1 MNLWQRKLLAYLHD
15 PPEKAYDY
23 GPAHKQRAAAYLNRV
38 LGPGSWLDHQPD
50 WAAAAA
56 DRFIFPDG
64 QKLHVL
70 GLPGLGGGLQFVHPL
85 SGTQAFARDAFPVE
99 ENAGDIISQVLPSF
113 GGTNS
118 AAAADLPTQFW
129 LLWRAWLQFAVT
141 HHGGQRQGADKLAY
155 LPADTR
161 VPDGTIWHHNAIVSA
176 LEAARAANGEFA
188 PAFLLFQIGPVQDF
202 IAQARSTRD
211 LWSGSY
217 LLSWMMA
224 HVMQIITDR
233 LGPDCIVFPSLR
245 GQPLHDWLNGAKLKA
260 ARYAAKGKS
269 FWDSL
274 GLEKSQDLVLTPNL
288 PNRCLA
294 VVPADFDP
302 EQLEAVFDY
311 GPDGQPR
318 SQWSEWRRICE
329 ACWDYLNSRAQL
341 CPPNQENVKL
351 RLWRFQCR
359 HFWQVAWQLWPWP
372 DVSQALDLFKAI
384 PLGKESALHLAH
396 KVAWAIPDAHKDDR
410 NYRQGQLNRGWAWSA
425 NYQLLS
431 HRLDARRQTRDFAA
445 WQGELGAHKDSLS
458 GKEEAIAD
466 QREWLP
472 RAKDNPELK
481 HRFRKNDELGAVNL
495 IKRVW
500 DKAYLERLSQF
511 HPDLQNLPRVRTSF
525 DSVPAVAAASFAAWL
540 REHTATGPLRQ
551 PFLAFMEAA
560 SAAREHFPDAIARWE
575 NNEDNW
581 FRDTDASVFHLGA
594 WDDALADAGDEE
606 AARQLL
612 SAGKDALAR
621 LLKAAGARP
630 SAYYA
635 VLALDGDQIGKWLS
649 GEKTPKVGQVLTQQA
664 ADYFRKH
671 VKDAEQW
678 LKSKRPLSPSY
689 HLQFSEALANF
700 GLYAARR
707 IVEAHHGQLIY
718 SGGDD
723 VRAML
728 PADQAIACAR
738 GLRLAFQGKS
748 KELVQHDNGRYAH
761 LFADDVPEGF
771 IRLKDGDWNRG
782 CRRDAE
788 PSWPLL
794 VPGPRATVSVGIAIG
809 HMREPLQDMVREAQ
823 AAEKRAKA
831 PAEKEV
837 FDRNENTT
845 AWKLDEGWDRDALA
859 VTLFKRSGE
868 TIRWGAKF
876 DSPAFDLLELFQR
889 YYRAPLENPK
899 QEMPISGKFPYR
911 VAELLG
917 RFEASA
923 PLTAELRQIAE
934 AEFTWIT
941 QQQIRH
947 IGPIPSDEALAQL
960 RDELLHKATAYLD
973 HLLQFRWRRPALN
986 GSQQPVTAPRPLR
999 EFIHLFALEAFIART
1014 GE

>member
-1 MNLWQRKLLAYLHD
+1 MNSWQRKLLAYLHD
-15 PPEKAYDY
+15 PPEKAYNY
-23 GPAHKQRAAAYLNRV
+23 GPQHKERAASYLNRV
-38 LGPGSWLDHQPD
+38 LGPGQWLDHQPD

-64 QKLHVL
+64 QKLSAL
-70 GLPGLGGGLQFVHPL
+70 GSPGLGGGVQFIHPL
-85 SGTQAFARDAFPVE
+85 SGAPAFARDDFPAE
-99 ENAGDIISQVLPSF
+99 EDAGDIISQVLPSF
-113 GGTNS
+113 GESNS
-118 AAAADLPTQFW
+118 AARTDLPTQFW
-129 LLWRAWLQFAVT
+129 LLWRAWLQFAVS

-176 LEAARAANGEFA
+176 LEAARIASGEFA

-224 HVMQIITDR
+224 HAMQIITDR

-245 GQPLHDWLNGAKLKA
+245 GQPLHDWLNGAKLRS
-260 ARYAAKGKS
+260 ARYAEAGKSKS
-269 FWDSL
+269 FWDTL

-288 PNRCLA
+288 PNRFLA
-294 VVPADFDP
+294 IVPADFDP
-302 EQLEAVFDY
+302 SQLDAVFDY
-311 GPDGQPR
+311 GPDDQAS

-329 ACWDYLNSRAQL
+329 ACWEYLNSRATL
-341 CPPNQENVKL
+341 CPPGQEENSVKL
-351 RLWRFQCR
+351 RMWRFQCR

-410 NYRQGQLNRGWAWSA
+410 NYRQGQLNRGWTWSA

-431 HRLDARRQTRDFAA
+431 HRLDARRQIRDFAA
-445 WQGELGAHKDSLS
+445 WQGEPGAPKDHLS

-466 QREWLP
+466 RDEWLP
-472 RAKDNPELK
+472 RAQANPELK

-500 DKAYLERLSQF
+500 DKAYLEQLDQWQ
-511 HPDLQNLPRVRTSF
+511 PGLQKLTRVRTSF

-540 REHTATGPLRQ
+540 REHTATGPLRD
-551 PFLAFMEAA
+551 PFLAFMQAA

-594 WDDALADAGDEE
+594 WDDALADSGDDQ

-612 SAGKDALAR
+612 SAGRDALAG
-621 LLKAAGARP
+621 LLKTAGARP
-630 SAYYA
+630 STYYA

-664 ADYFRKH
+664 ADYFRQH
-671 VKDAEQW
+671 VRIADTEQW
-678 LKSKRPLSPSY
+678 LASPRPLSPGY

-723 VRAML
+723 VLAML

-748 KELVQHDNGRYAH
+748 KELVAHDHGRYAH
-761 LFADDVPEGF
+761 LFADDAPEGF
-771 IRLKDGDWNRG
+771 IRLKDGDWERG

-794 VPGPRATVSVGIAIG
+794 VPGPRATVSVGLAIG
-809 HMREPLQDMVREAQ
+809 HMYSPLQNLVEDARR
-823 AAEKRAKA
+823 AEKLAKKSS
-831 PAEKEV
+831 EKGGYGRSAFV
-837 FDRNENTT
+837 
-845 AWKLDEGWDRDALA
+845 
-859 VTLFKRSGE
+859 VSLFKRSGD
-868 TIRWGAKF
+868 TITWGAHWD
-876 DSPAFDLLELFQR
+876 DSALRLAELFTELSLPRPRNGQPEASVLSSRFPYALAALLRPYTLEPGATREWRLTDKVLPAFEREFAHVCRQQVNHKLLE
-889 YYRAPLENPK
+889 K
-899 QEMPISGKFPYR
+899 
-911 VAELLG
+911 
-917 RFEASA
+917 
-923 PLTAELRQIAE
+923 
-934 AEFTWIT
+934 
-941 QQQIRH
+941 
-947 IGPIPSDEALAQL
+947 DEALGTEF
-960 RDELLHKATAYLD
+960 DDFTATAGTHLGECVGRCLD
-973 HLLQFRWRRPALN
+973 DFLGPFLTTTFIRR
-986 GSQQPVTAPRPLR
+986 
-999 EFIHLFALEAFIART
+999 
-1014 GE
+1014 GED